1 VKKLVYLVLIAVLA
15 VSLIFAGCGEEEE
28 ETPAEPAEPAEPT
41 EPAEPA
47 EPAEPEPETKILRLS
62 YPLPEFDAMVASAIQ
77 ACEEFNE
84 GAAGRYEIQV
94 FPGGVLGGMLEVYDM
109 TVAGAIDMCDVA
121 PDFLSEKDLLFGPQ
135 GLPFLFK
142 DAQAFQKFLDKMRT
156 AIWQEREAEKYNLQ
170 MLTLHLTF
178 PHDAWCGTKP
188 IKTLEDWEGKVVWVG
203 GPAEA
208 EAITALG
215 ASPVTLDWA
224 DGYPSIEKGVVDG
237 GTYGLGAAWM
247 LNWDACKYY
256 TDAGFFVSSASLCMN
271 LDVYNAMPKD
281 LQDLLNKV
289 MSEHQTRMVQFYAV
303 DAPIQSEAD
312 LTAGGAE
319 VYHLPA
325 AERARWQEATKDIKA
340 SYFSKLDPDDVELIQ
355 GFIDEVNK

>member
-1 VKKLVYLVLIAVLA
+1 MSKKKISILA
-15 VSLIFAGCGEEEE
+15 VFLSAFVALILLAGCTKPAAT
-28 ETPAEPAEPAEPT
+28 TPSPSPAAPA
-41 EPAEPA
+41 PAPQ
-47 EPAEPEPETKILRLS
+47 TKVLRLS
-62 YPLPEFDAMVASAIQ
+62 YPLPEFDAMVASAIK
-77 ACEEFNE
+77 AAGEFNA
-84 GAAGRYEIQV
+84 GAGGRYEIKV

-109 TVAGAIDMCDVA
+109 TVKGAIDMCDVA

-142 DAQAFQKFLDKMRT
+142 DPQAFQKFLDKIRT
-156 AIWQEREAEKYNLQ
+156 ALWQKREAEKYNLQ

-178 PHDAWCGTKP
+178 PHDGWCGTKP
-188 IKTLEDWEGKVVWVG
+188 IKTLEDWKGKVVWVG

-215 ASPVTLDWA
+215 ASPVTLDWG
-224 DGYPSIEKGVVDG
+224 DGYPAIEKGVVDG

-247 LNWDACKYY
+247 LKWDACKYY

-271 LDVYNAMPKD
+271 LDTYKAMPKD

-289 MSEHQTRMVQFYAV
+289 LSEHQTRMVQFYAV
-303 DAPIQSEAD
+303 DAPVQSAAD
-312 LTAGGAE
+312 LTKGGAE
-319 VYHLPA
+319 IYHVPA
-325 AERARWQEATKDIKA
+325 AERARWQEATKGIKA
-340 SYFSKLDPDDVELIQ
+340 SYLSKLNPEDAKLIQ